1 MDVKALI
8 EERLKLNADSHAL
21 LDANPRGLSPE
32 QNAQFDAMHKRI
44 AEIKEITDR
53 QALVD
58 AEDRAMAE
66 SRGRKTSPEL
76 AVVPNSREQDAN
88 LAFRAWALGNNAT
101 DEQIAAAERI
111 GFRYMRTE
119 LDTRALSSV
128 TATQGQASIP
138 DELMRAYVEMQ
149 KWYGRVRAVAE
160 VIPTTGGNPLP
171 IPTTDDTANTGEIVG
186 DGGAVTTTVDP
197 LFGVITLGA
206 FKYSSKAVIVPI
218 ELLQDSAI
226 NLPVYLGSAL
236 GTRIGRKQNSDYT
249 VGGGTTLPWG
259 VSIKASLGKTA
270 AATNALTFDDFIDL
284 FHGVDIAYRGR
295 PGSAFMI
302 HDTIAQYARKLKAA
316 TSGQYLWEM
325 SLQAGKPDRML
336 GEPVIINNDMP
347 NTMTTGLTVALYG
360 DFYQYKIREAGPVE
374 VKRAD
379 ELRILNG
386 QVVFLAFQRADAN
399 LADVTAVRY
408 LKQA

>member
-1 MDVKALI
+1 VDPKKLI
-8 EERLKLNADSHAL
+8 EERLKLNADSRAL
-21 LDANPRGLSPE
+21 LEANPKGLSPE

-58 AEDRAMAE
+58 AEERTMAE
-66 SRGRKTSPEL
+66 SRGRQTTTEL
-76 AVVPNSREQDAN
+76 AAVANSPAQDAS
-88 LAFRAWALGNNAT
+88 LAFRAWALGDYAT
-101 DEQIAAAERI
+101 DEQIAAAARI
-111 GFRYMRTE
+111 GLRYQRKE
-119 LDTRALSSV
+119 LETRALSSV

-138 DELMRAYVEMQ
+138 DELMRAFVEMQ

-160 VIPTTGGNPLP
+160 VIPTTTGAPLP
-171 IPTTDDTANTGEIVG
+171 IPTMDDTANTGEIVA

-197 LFGVITLGA
+197 TFGVITLGA
-206 FKYSSKAVIVPI
+206 FKYSSKAVIVPL

-226 NLPVYLGSAL
+226 NLPVYLGAAL
-236 GTRIGRKQNSDYT
+236 GTRIGRKQNSDFT

-259 VSIKASLGKTA
+259 ASIKASLGKTA

-284 FHGVDIAYRGR
+284 YHSVDIAYRSR

-316 TSGQYLWEM
+316 TSGEYLWQM
-325 SLQAGKPDRML
+325 SVQAGQPDRML

-347 NTMTTGLTVALYG
+347 NTMTTGLTVGLYG
-360 DFYQYKIREAGPVE
+360 DFNAYKIRDAGAVE
-374 VKRAD
+374 VYRAD

-386 QVVFLAFQRADAN
+386 QVVFLAFQRADGN
-399 LADVTAVRY
+399 LADITAVRY